1 MTQPGSVQSGQAAAP
16 SVGGEVRGEPPASPG
31 SNIDADGAAALL
43 DRMEVLLNASLSGN
57 PTGKIAKADKP
68 VGTSGVVPGVDAK
81 SSAGRVT
88 VDRAALDE
96 LLAEAQQLRSMLRV
110 VTK

>member
-1 MTQPGSVQSGQAAAP
+1 VP
-16 SVGGEVRGEPPASPG
+16 SIGGTESTVPSAVPASPG
-31 SNIDADGAAALL
+31 SNVDADGAAALL
-43 DRMEVLLNASLSGN
+43 DRMDVLVNAALG
-57 PTGKIAKADKP
+57 AKKAPSADKP
-68 VGTSGVVPGVDAK
+68 VGTSGVASGVDSK

-96 LLAEAQQLRSMLRV
+96 LLAEVQQLRSMLRV

>member
-1 MTQPGSVQSGQAAAP
+1 M
-16 SVGGEVRGEPPASPG
+16 SVGGGAAPTVPSAVPASPG

-43 DRMEVLLNASLSGN
+43 ERIDVLVNAALGD
-57 PTGKIAKADKP
+57 KQAAEKAKADKGDKP
-68 VGTSGVVPGVDAK
+68 VGTSGVLPGVSSK

-96 LLAEAQQLRSMLRV
+96 LLAEVQQLRSMLRV